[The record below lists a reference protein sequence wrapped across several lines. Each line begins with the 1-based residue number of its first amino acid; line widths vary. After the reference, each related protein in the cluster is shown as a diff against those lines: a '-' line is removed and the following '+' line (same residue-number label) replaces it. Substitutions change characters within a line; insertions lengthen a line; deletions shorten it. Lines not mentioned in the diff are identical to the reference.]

1 MSSVQTMKSPS
12 LFRIYFIAGISSLLI
27 SYLAIWVRFINDPV
41 ERTGSDFIAFYSA
54 GRVAEEEGAAHV
66 YDPSFQQDI
75 QEEQVGFS
83 LVPGQVLLYNH
94 LPFLIPILRT
104 VAGADYVGSFYRWI
118 FLLIALYIT
127 GIMLLSQVLNDAG
140 VDSRMTQ
147 LAGIGSFL
155 FLPLFFS
162 LMNGQDTAFL
172 FLGASIW
179 MYGLFSGKET
189 IAGLGL
195 SLTTIRPHIALIL
208 ALPMLFSYRKV
219 FWGFVLG
226 SGILAL
232 FSFSILGIAGTR
244 DFIDILVVSAGGEW
258 YGMKQFAMFNLIGLL
273 MRASPWLEADA
284 IRLLGWVVY
293 GIAIIGLCI
302 LWIRNKDLQDG
313 KIGLTITLALFAV
326 PHLHFHDLALL
337 LIPIYEIVRLTS
349 KHGGLKTSIAAVL
362 PIAISLLLLL
372 SNATPFLQYTVPY
385 LIMLA
390 LAGYPHY
397 LKHKSPIT
405 APHQS

>member
-1 MSSVQTMKSPS
+1 MKSPS

-27 SYLAIWVRFINDPV
+27 SYLAIWVRFIDDPV

-54 GRVAEEEGAAHV
+54 GRVAEEKGAAHV

-140 VDSRMTQ
+140 VNSRMTQ

-189 IAGLGL
+189 VAGLGL

-208 ALPMLFSYRKV
+208 ALPMLFSHRKV
-219 FWGFVLG
+219 FWGVALG
-226 SGILAL
+226 SGLLAV
-232 FSFSILGIAGTR
+232 FSLSILGMQGTR
-244 DFIDILVVSAGGEW
+244 EFIDILLISAGGEW
-258 YGMKQFAMFNLIGLL
+258 YGMKQFEMFNLIGLL
-273 MRASPWLEADA
+273 MRTSPWLGADV

-293 GIAIIGLCI
+293 GIAIISLCI
-302 LWIRNKDLQDG
+302 LWARNKDLQDG
-313 KIGLTITLALFAV
+313 KIGLTVALALFAV

-337 LIPIYEIVRLTS
+337 LIPIYEIVRLTAE
-349 KHGGLKTSIAAVL
+349 HGGLRTSTATGL

-372 SNATPFLQYTVPY
+372 SNSSPFLQYTVPY
-385 LIMLA
+385 LIMLV

-397 LKHKSPIT
+397 LKYKSPIT